1 MQLSYFNVAIKL
13 AIGLLSLVM
22 VINLTGKGNLAPSSA
37 VDQVQN
43 FVLGGIIGGMI
54 YNESIGIL
62 QYITILMIWFCLV
75 LSLRWLK
82 TNLRFFKKYVDGEPV
97 TIIRRGE
104 IDVEACR
111 KAGLTAHDI
120 MFKLRNNNIFS
131 IREVKQAVLEQN
143 GQLLVVQSGEE
154 NPRYPLITDGMVQEN
169 TLEAIGKTQDW
180 LEGRLREMG
189 FGEISNIF
197 LAEYVSGEIH
207 VVSY

>member
-1 MQLSYFNVAIKL
+1 MQLSYLNVAIKL

-37 VDQVQN
+37 VDQIQN

-54 YNESIGIL
+54 YNESISIL

>member
-54 YNESIGIL
+54 YNESISIL

-180 LEGRLREMG
+180 LEERLRKMG
-189 FGEISNIF
+189 FGEISDIF

>member
-1 MQLSYFNVAIKL
+1 MQLSYLNVAIKL

-54 YNESIGIL
+54 YNESISIL

-180 LEGRLREMG
+180 LEERLREMG

>member
-1 MQLSYFNVAIKL
+1 MQLSYLNVAIKL

-180 LEGRLREMG
+180 LEERLREMG

>member
-1 MQLSYFNVAIKL
+1 MQLSYLNVAIKL

-37 VDQVQN
+37 VDQIQN

-54 YNESIGIL
+54 YNESISIL

-189 FGEISNIF
+189 FGEISDIF

>member
-1 MQLSYFNVAIKL
+1 MQLSYLNVAIKL

-54 YNESIGIL
+54 YNESISIL

-82 TNLRFFKKYVDGEPV
+82 TNLRFFKKYVDGEPM

-180 LEGRLREMG
+180 LEERLRKMG
-189 FGEISNIF
+189 FGEISDIF

>member
-1 MQLSYFNVAIKL
+1 MQLSYLNVAIKL

-37 VDQVQN
+37 VDQIQN

-54 YNESIGIL
+54 YNESISIL

-180 LEGRLREMG
+180 LEERLREMG

>member
-82 TNLRFFKKYVDGEPV
+82 TNLHFFKKYVDGEPV

-104 IDVEACR
+104 IDV
-111 KAGLTAHDI
+111 
-120 MFKLRNNNIFS
+120 
-131 IREVKQAVLEQN
+131 
-143 GQLLVVQSGEE
+143 
-154 NPRYPLITDGMVQEN
+154 
-169 TLEAIGKTQDW
+169 
-180 LEGRLREMG
+180 
-189 FGEISNIF
+189 
-197 LAEYVSGEIH
+197 
-207 VVSY
+207 

>member
-1 MQLSYFNVAIKL
+1 MQLSYLNVAIKL

-54 YNESIGIL
+54 YNESISIL

-82 TNLRFFKKYVDGEPV
+82 TNLHFFKKYVDGEPA

-180 LEGRLREMG
+180 LEERLRKMG
-189 FGEISNIF
+189 FGEISDIF